1 MRSSSCSN
9 PGWCWSSSRS
19 SGRTVTAGSGPRR
32 SWWSPTTA
40 SSGSAASPTSGSTKR
55 PSRGERRPDRDR
67 RRTPASTSNGSGES
81 ARSGCSTMM
90 DAHSF
95 DAVVLGREANARYAA
110 GIQRLPLLGSRPF
123 APSVVLTRAPRS
135 AHLLSGWDYTV
146 PPGTPSANCFGT
158 RWDPEALVP
167 ALEAIEG
174 FSAARRVAVD
184 FVSPLWRDR
193 IARLCPRAELV
204 DVTAALRAVRMV
216 KTGDELACIRAA
228 VSVAESALVS
238 TLAAIEP
245 GRRERE
251 LLGVFA
257 RRTGELGLTV
267 FATEGECAVI
277 DADPTRSVRR
287 IASDREVEHGDLVA
301 ASGGVLYAGYEGAV
315 GRTAGGACP
324 GNGAAPRHRR
334 ARRPVARSLGSVDA
348 RAPARCHRRDPATAR
363 TKRTGSSC
371 PRSRSCS
378 RSGSGSKRPSPA
390 ARWAKRSMPAGSC
403 ARAWCS
409 RCRASCP
416 VIGPVVHGG
425 YFARETVVITDDGP
439 DRLSTLGHTTTWRTT
454 PSRAVADDGR
464 AAAPAGRLLVERRP
478 GVAARRV
485 PHLLLPRMPAEP
497 GAGGR
502 APGLRP
508 RALVDAGRSRRR
520 GDGLPICERRR
531 RVARRPHPRR
541 GGARTLGRT
550 RPTARG
556 PDRAPGARRA
566 RRAVSARSTS
576 SSRRSRPVHRPRA
589 SRR

>member
-1 MRSSSCSN
+1 MN
-9 PGWCWSSSRS
+9 
-19 SGRTVTAGSGPRR
+19 AGLIATDVGAGIDFERLRR
-32 SWWSPTTA
+32 
-40 SSGSAASPTSGSTKR
+40 
-55 PSRGERRPDRDR
+55 ERQERVL
-67 RRTPASTSNGSGES
+67 AI
-81 ARSGCSTMM
+81 M

-174 FSAARRVAVD
+174 FSAARRVGVD

-204 DVTAALRAVRMV
+204 DVTAALRAVRML

-257 RRTGELGLTV
+257 HRTGELGLTV
-267 FATEGECAVI
+267 LATEGECAVI

-301 ASGGVLYAGYEGAV
+301 TSGGVLYAGYEGAV
-315 GRTAGGACP
+315 GRTAE
-324 GNGAAPRHRR
+324 
-334 ARRPVARSLGSVDA
+334 A
-348 RAPARCHRRDPATAR
+348 RAPGTVRRRDTAALVDRWHGLWDRLTPELRPGATGATLR
-363 TKRTGSSC
+363 RAYEADGLELPPFPVVLAVGLGVEAPIAGSTL
-371 PRSRSCS
+371 
-378 RSGSGSKRPSPA
+378 GEA
-390 ARWAKRSMPAGSC
+390 FDARWVLRAGMVLQVQGLVPAD
-403 ARAWCS
+403 RA
-409 RCRASCP
+409 
-416 VIGPVVHGG
+416 GDQGG

-439 DRLSTLGHTTTWRTT
+439 DRLSTLGHTTTW
-454 PSRAVADDGR
+454 GR
-464 AAAPAGRLLVERRP
+464 R
-478 GVAARRV
+478 
-485 PHLLLPRMPAEP
+485 
-497 GAGGR
+497 
-502 APGLRP
+502 
-508 RALVDAGRSRRR
+508 
-520 GDGLPICERRR
+520 
-531 RVARRPHPRR
+531 
-541 GGARTLGRT
+541 
-550 RPTARG
+550 
-556 PDRAPGARRA
+556 
-566 RRAVSARSTS
+566 
-576 SSRRSRPVHRPRA
+576 
-589 SRR
+589 